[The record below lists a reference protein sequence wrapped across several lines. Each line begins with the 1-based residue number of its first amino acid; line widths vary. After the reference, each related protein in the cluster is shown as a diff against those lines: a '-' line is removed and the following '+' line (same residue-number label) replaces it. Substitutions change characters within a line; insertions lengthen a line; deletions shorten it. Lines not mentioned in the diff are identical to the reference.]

1 MHYAVYP
8 RVSEPLSAFEEPEL
22 SRLRSWLALS
32 RPDED
37 ASSLKTYPVAEDLSR
52 RVPGAGRWQ
61 ALRAAESAN

>member
-8 RVSEPLSAFEEPEL
+8 RVSEPLSEEPEL

-32 RPDED
+32 HPDEG
-37 ASSLKTYPVAEDLSR
+37 ASPLKIYKVAEDLYR

-61 ALRAAESAN
+61 ALRTAESAN

>member
-32 RPDED
+32 HPDED
-37 ASSLKTYPVAEDLSR
+37 ASPLKIYTVAEDLYR